1 MTIDMS
7 YYRTING
14 LINATDKKDYLQKQ
28 AIKSVNKTNDSTLS
42 TFEILINSNYA
53 EDIIADGI
61 NTKGIFDYS
70 KNAQD
75 VKTKTELASYMK
87 ELWIEVGSSNVGSV
101 VKHTDKISL
110 IENTYI
116 VVSKQ
121 EDMDGYDVC
130 YTQRCNNILQ
140 FYSSTSTLHSIPCII
155 SKGSISLDEQKI
167 ISTLDSEIA
176 IQISDTSITRQ
187 IPMNYVFKI
196 GMRSWKVTNI
206 DDITVNGLLLIK
218 MVYSEVEQVFPSY
231 SLTILNGD
239 SIQVN
244 ENDPLTINAQVKID
258 GIIAS
263 TVPNLIFSSSDITKA
278 TINSITGVVTI
289 LGVGNVVF
297 SCKMENDLN
306 VMDTINVEIVSVPQD
321 NFSVLVSGSVS
332 IIKTYSSTYTCVF
345 RNNGIIVNNIV
356 SEFYILADD
365 GVSATILASVVSQD
379 GINCVVKGLN
389 LGYVRLFARSLDGS
403 IVSDG
408 FRIQVK
414 SLF

>member
-1 MTIDMS
+1 MTWWTDYQARRGQDRKTLFTDNMKNLVSTEFENSTS
-7 YYRTING
+7 YELVKISDVDRKTRIVEESSIIKNPNRKRLLCFPDETINIG
-14 LINATDKKDYLQKQ
+14 EIVEFDDSNW
-28 AIKSVNKTNDSTLS
+28 ICVNNDTTSQIS
-42 TFEILINSNYA
+42 
-53 EDIIADGI
+53 DVGIIE
-61 NTKGIFDYS
+61 K
-70 KNAQD
+70 
-75 VKTKTELASYMK
+75 
-87 ELWIEVGSSNVGSV
+87 
-101 VKHTDKISL
+101 
-110 IENTYI
+110 
-116 VVSKQ
+116 
-121 EDMDGYDVC
+121 
-130 YTQRCNNILQ
+130 CNNTLQ
-140 FYSSTSTLHSIPCII
+140 FYDSSSTLHIIPCII

>member
-1 MTIDMS
+1 MDVRKKWISSDSNYSKEEIVSDVKENFDIRRYYSAEGKSVTIDNTTTQVIIQS
-7 YYRTING
+7 HLNPLNEGKY
-14 LINATDKKDYLQKQ
+14 DKKIHMPIETVVNTGSIVEWENNKWIIVSNIDNLQAYKT
-28 AIKSVNKTNDSTLS
+28 ASMIKSN
-42 TFEILINSNYA
+42 
-53 EDIIADGI
+53 
-61 NTKGIFDYS
+61 NT
-70 KNAQD
+70 
-75 VKTKTELASYMK
+75 
-87 ELWIEVGSSNVGSV
+87 
-101 VKHTDKISL
+101 
-110 IENTYI
+110 
-116 VVSKQ
+116 
-121 EDMDGYDVC
+121 
-130 YTQRCNNILQ
+130 LQ
-140 FYSSTSTLHSIPCII
+140 FYDSSSTLHIIPCII